1 MKFVQII
8 AACMLLA
15 FGSAWAKDSDAV
27 TTAYVTLRPA
37 VIGNYSASGNKLKF
51 YKADIALRVK
61 SNNVARVEY
70 HEPLIRD
77 QLVMQFAQ
85 HTEEDFATVEGKEAV
100 RKAAL
105 LRVQSVLEREEG
117 DSLVEDLLFNNLVVQ
132 K

>member
-1 MKFVQII
+1 VRLPAFITI
-8 AACMLLA
+8 CLMLV
-15 FGSAWAKDSDAV
+15 FGSAWANEPV
-27 TTAYVTLRPA
+27 TTAYINLQPA
-37 VIGNYSASGNKLKF
+37 VIGNYSASGGKLKF

-70 HEPLIRD
+70 HAPLIRD

-85 HTEEDFATVEGKEAV
+85 QTDEDFASVEAKEGV
-100 RKAAL
+100 RRAAL

-117 DSLVEDLLFNNLVVQ
+117 ETLVEDLLFNNLVVQ